1 MQFGKFHG
9 VALIALGVL
18 LLMVQVYVIFAGR
31 ANVEPLNPSDR
42 ITQTEPGAATLH
54 VIDYLPGA
62 AGVGLVALGGFVLM
76 LGQKKLLDE
85 VQNREANRTHHSAQR
100 VEKHG

>member
-9 VALIALGVL
+9 IALLTLGAL
-18 LLMVQVYVIFAGR
+18 LLLVQVYVIFAGR

-42 ITQTEPGAATLH
+42 ITQTEPGTAATLH
-54 VIDYLPGA
+54 LIDYLPGA
-62 AGVGLVALGGFVLM
+62 MGVGLLALGGFVLV

-85 VQNREANRTHHSAQR
+85 VQDREANRIHQR
-100 VEKHG
+100 LEKHG